1 MNDKIGELL
10 KRFIPL
16 DRTNLNET
24 PMRYMD
30 HSSRY
35 AGEPSAD
42 WDAWGAVPLSNPDQV
57 YISPDQSYEEWLRT
71 LAHEGTHSKLLIAN
85 GKKAI
90 PELTQ
95 ELRDNVD
102 YLLESNPEF
111 LKTYLAHES
120 EVRPYRDIPRKELN
134 DRLMESEIPAY
145 LQSIEARMPKGQTIE
160 KSKWAKDL
168 FLTEDSIDKYLSKVI
183 PEGYLRN
190 NQSNTFKPLDD
201 KRSIREKVR
210 DWLNKMK

>member
-1 MNDKIGELL
+1 MKDKIGELL
-10 KRFIPL
+10 KKFVPA
-16 DRTNLNET
+16 DGTNLGES

-35 AGEPSAD
+35 AGEPPAS
-42 WDAWGAVPLSNPDQV
+42 WNAWGGVDSALPHLVN
-57 YISPDQSYEEWLRT
+57 ISSDQSYEEWLKT
-71 LAHEGTHSKLLIAN
+71 LAHEGTHSKLTIAN

-102 YLLESNPEF
+102 YLLESDPEF
-111 LKTYLAHES
+111 LREYMSHAS
-120 EVRPYRDIPRKELN
+120 EVRPYKDIPKEEL
-134 DRLMESEIPAY
+134 DERLMERELPAY

-168 FLTEDSIDKYLSKVI
+168 FPSEDSIDKYLSKVL

-201 KRSIREKVR
+201 KRSIREKAR